1 MGAETASRVIVVTG
15 AAGALGTA
23 LSRHLVARGYRVA
36 GVGLRRHEERLRG
49 LERELGA
56 AFAGLPLEED
66 STGALDAALGQV
78 EPRLGP
84 VSGAVLVAGG
94 WRGGRAFHEEE
105 DESVWQ
111 GMLDENLESARRALR
126 ALLPRLVARRSGS
139 VVVVGSR
146 NVERPWSGAGAAAYT
161 VAKSA
166 VVALARVVAAEV
178 RDAGVRVNAVLPST
192 IDTAQ
197 NRRAM
202 PDADASRWVEP
213 DSIAAVVEFLLSDA
227 AADVSG
233 AVLPIYGR
241 A

>member
-1 MGAETASRVIVVTG
+1 MSRVIVISG

-36 GVGLRRHEERLRG
+36 GIGLKRHEERLRG
-49 LERELGA
+49 LERGLGA

-66 STGALDAALGQV
+66 STAAWDAALDVV

-84 VSGAVLVAGG
+84 VFGAVLVAGG
-94 WRGGRAFHEEE
+94 WRGGRPFHEEHDE
-105 DESVWQ
+105 DTWRS
-111 GMLDENLESARRALR
+111 MLDENLESAQRALR

-166 VVALARVVAAEV
+166 VVALARVIASEV

-197 NRRAM
+197 NRDTM
-202 PDADASRWVEP
+202 PDADATRWVEP
-213 DSIAAVVEFLLSDA
+213 ESIAEVIGFLLSDPA
-227 AADVSG
+227 RDVSG
-233 AVLPIYGR
+233 AVLPVYGR